1 MRSYTMKNYIAFL
14 MMISGGFQLYGAQPK
29 DITLNSLLHEAISSE
44 EDDFNVDQDSS
55 DSDSDNVFGIDL
67 KAANNAADEDPADQ
81 GDPLL
86 GGLLNLFLAQQ
97 GIDESQFGAFGVED
111 IIRKGV
117 SYVPSIALPSA
128 KNLGYGVVGLGE
140 KAIGLGATMGIIGET
155 DAAQLKVKLGG
166 VGTIFS
172 EGGIRP
178 NDAKTFDIL
187 LSDAYDGKSA
197 IINEYVSMDR
207 ELLKKTNDTGYG
219 LLQYAI
225 FGYIN
230 GKQPVECE
238 AIEIE
243 REEKALTR
251 NLTLLHKKQFATE
264 LEAKTA
270 KKEFCDQAKTWRYH
284 SISKTDSFICKF
296 CKDCNKL
303 CTTKVIANACKDCSK
318 ALSDVYFIQVLF
330 ERDNDKCL
338 KALNERSC
346 WKVVI
351 DLLRAGARCTDPLTE
366 YLKIPITD
374 TEKNNRLIQINH
386 VVAMAEKAAQAIL
399 EEIPD
404 YPQDPSLI
412 PVKKSWSFFGY

>member
-1 MRSYTMKNYIAFL
+1 MKNYIAFL

-29 DITLNSLLHEAISSE
+29 VVTLNSLLHEAISSE
-44 EDDFNVDQDSS
+44 EDDFKVDQDSS
-55 DSDSDNVFGIDL
+55 DSDSENIFGIDL
-67 KAANNAADEDPADQ
+67 KATDAAAEEPEDQ
-81 GDPLL
+81 GDPML
-86 GGLLNLFLAQQ
+86 GGLLNLLFTQQ
-97 GIDESQFGAFGVED
+97 GGDTSQLGAFGVED
-111 IIRKGV
+111 IVRKGV
-117 SYVPSIALPSA
+117 SFVPSIALPSA

-140 KAIGLGATMGIIGET
+140 KAIGLGATMGIIAET
-155 DAAQLKVKLGG
+155 DAAQLKGKLAG

-197 IINEYVSMDR
+197 VISDYVSMDR
-207 ELLKKTNDTGYG
+207 ELLKKTNDKGYG

-230 GKQPVECE
+230 GKQPAECE

-243 REEKALTR
+243 REKNALTR
-251 NLTLLHKKQFATE
+251 HLDLLHKKQFASE

-270 KKEFCDQAKTWRYH
+270 KKDFCDQAKTWRYH
-284 SISKTDSFICKF
+284 SVSKADCSVSKLCKE
-296 CKDCNKL
+296 CDKL
-303 CTTKVIANACKDCSK
+303 CTTILTTIMCKDCSK
-318 ALSDVYFIQVLF
+318 ALFDVYFVRVLI
-330 ERDNDKCL
+330 ERNTDKCL
-338 KALNERSC
+338 KALSERSC

-351 DLLRAGARCTDPLTE
+351 DLLRAGARSTDALTE

-374 TEKNNRLIQINH
+374 TEKNKRLVQIKH

-412 PVKKSWSFFGY
+412 PVQKSWSLSSFLGY